1 MISYLFP
8 TAIMFE
14 IDVLEKTQPILGAI
28 GTERHSEPN
37 IQEQE
42 PFKEL
47 ADKVLKKSR
56 EYAEMMKWEN
66 ELYLQSMWYNVMK
79 QHEDHRPHTH
89 GNSLLSGVYYPTGSP
104 SHPPIEFFD
113 NRNIGAINPTIND
126 YTPENASTWHYP
138 VVPNSLL
145 IFPSWLQ
152 HWVPVNTIEIPRI
165 SISFNVMIKGQAG
178 KEEDLNGVVWK

>member
-79 QHEDHRPHTH
+79 QYEDHRPHTH
-89 GNSLLSGVYYPTGSP
+89 GNSLLSGVYYPTGTP

-113 NRNIGAINPTIND
+113 NRNTGAINPTIND
-126 YTPENASTWHYP
+126 YTPENSSTWHYP

-152 HWVPVNTIEIPRI
+152 HLVPVNTIEIPRI

>member
-1 MISYLFP
+1 
-8 TAIMFE
+8 
-14 IDVLEKTQPILGAI
+14 
-28 GTERHSEPN
+28 
-37 IQEQE
+37 
-42 PFKEL
+42 
-47 ADKVLKKSR
+47 
-56 EYAEMMKWEN
+56 
-66 ELYLQSMWYNVMK
+66 MK

-89 GNSLLSGVYYPTGSP
+89 GNSLLSGVYYPTGTP

-165 SISFNVMIKGQAG
+165 SISFNVMIKGQPG

>member
-1 MISYLFP
+1 MINFLFP
-8 TAIMFE
+8 TAIMF
-14 IDVLEKTQPILGAI
+14 DVNVLEKTQPILGVI
-28 GTERHSEPN
+28 GTERHSKPN

-47 ADKVLKKSR
+47 ANKVLEKSY
-56 EYAEMMKWEN
+56 EYAKVMKWEN

-79 QHEDHRPHTH
+79 QYEDHRPHTH

-113 NRNIGAINPTIND
+113 NRNTGAINPTIND
-126 YTPENASTWHYP
+126 YTLENASSWHYP

-165 SISFNVMIKGQAG
+165 SISFNIMIKGQAG
-178 KEEDLNGVVWK
+178 KEEDLNGIIWK